1 MADANFIYS
10 IKSIS
15 IGRAGCNTPYTPC
28 YMKFSLKSDVKVGE
42 MECGGK
48 KYKTA
53 SIVGAEGEIETGWV
67 GINLFAMLW
76 GSPVITN
83 STTVGGVTTT
93 IAGTAIV
100 AGTMLPTGLTI
111 EAVAQ
116 EVHTGKWV
124 IIRVTGASITSPPEI
139 DWEMNKASSYSFE
152 FYASEV
158 EVIESDALAV
168 PTFGYDWFASL
179 IPAAVYHAGHDANYT
194 FGTSPAVAA
203 VCNEVT
209 KVSDFVQATATR
221 QPSLIGDKLIFD
233 GVDDNLTNAVISPA
247 VTATATIAFVAR
259 ITETNATATHQT
271 VLQSNVAGVSLAFT
285 DTTVRISGVATN
297 ITFAHNKAWHRY
309 IYVMNGTSHQ
319 LWVDG
324 VKVGVPITGT
334 APNIIALQ
342 VGQIGTAAT
351 LGMEVTEVSLSR
363 VAITDPAWIAV
374 LDSKL
379 ASTIP

>member
-1 MADANFIYS
+1 MDANFHYS
-10 IKSIS
+10 IKSVS
-15 IGRAGCNTPYTPC
+15 IGRAGCSTPYTPC
-28 YMKFSLKSDVKVGE
+28 YMKFSLKPDTSTAE

-48 KYKTA
+48 KYKAT
-53 SIVGAEGEIETGWV
+53 SILGAEGEIETGWV

-76 GSPVITN
+76 GSPVTTN
-83 STTVGGVTTT
+83 STTVSGVTTT
-93 IAGTAIV
+93 ISGTAIV
-100 AGTMLPTGLTI
+100 GGTTLPTGLTI

-116 EVHTGKWV
+116 EVNTGKWV
-124 IIRVTGASITSPPEI
+124 IILVTGASITSPPAI
-139 DWEMNKASSYSFE
+139 DWEMNKAASYTLE
-152 FYASEV
+152 FYASEF
-158 EVIESDALAV
+158 EVIESDALTA
-168 PTFGYDWFASL
+168 PTFMYDWLASL
-179 IPAAVYHAGHDANYT
+179 IPAAVYHAGHDVTNYT
-194 FGTSPAVAA
+194 FGSFPAVAA
-203 VCNEVT
+203 VCNEVS
-209 KVSDFVQATATR
+209 KVSDLVQASATR
-221 QPSLIGDKLIFD
+221 QPSLIGNKLIFD
-233 GVDDNLTNAVISPA
+233 GVDDNLTNSVISPA

-259 ITETNATATHQT
+259 ITETNATTTHQT
-271 VLQSNVAGVSLAFT
+271 VLQSNIAGVSLAFT

-297 ITFAHNKAWHRY
+297 IPFTHNKTWHRY

-324 VKVGVPITGT
+324 AKVGNPITGV

-342 VGQIGTAAT
+342 VGQIAAAAT